1 MKTLNEVIE
10 GLIKFRDEAEC
21 GDLPFAL
28 LTNKETYD
36 GSGVIKAYT
45 DFQLAEVKFGNDNY
59 ITITDL
65 FIEYKG
71 TEVDE

>member
-1 MKTLNEVIE
+1 MKTLNDVIS
-10 GLIKFRDEAEC
+10 GLIKFRDEANC

-28 LTNKETYD
+28 LTNKEEYEE
-36 GSGVIKAYT
+36 SGVIKSYT
-45 DFQLAEVKFGNDNY
+45 DFQMAQVKFGDKEY

-65 FIEYKG
+65 FIEWKG